1 MAIDFRKELNARYE
15 ILTKS
20 VEDIE
25 KKNKSFP
32 DGRINTRYR
41 NGNTYFYLVNCESK
55 EKYLTH
61 EDDALI
67 EQLIQKNYL
76 NKVLKDA
83 KTERKAIL
91 KMLELY
97 PEKVAE
103 DVYDSLPEWRKQYA
117 TPINLCDE
125 AFAQKWMN
133 TPYKRKPFKKGLP
146 KFYTLKGE
154 CVRSKSEAMIAD
166 RLFARGIP
174 YRYECPLKIGNRVI
188 HPDFAILRMSDRKIL
203 YHEHC
208 GKMDD
213 ADYKEDMV
221 ERANNYSEAGI
232 VLGERLFYTF
242 ESDKVPL
249 DIRTLDRIIDAHYR

>member
-15 ILTKS
+15 MLTKS

-125 AFAQKWMN
+125 AF
-133 TPYKRKPFKKGLP
+133 T
-146 KFYTLKGE
+146 
-154 CVRSKSEAMIAD
+154 RSSQ
-166 RLFARGIP
+166 
-174 YRYECPLKIGNRVI
+174 
-188 HPDFAILRMSDRKIL
+188 
-203 YHEHC
+203 
-208 GKMDD
+208 
-213 ADYKEDMV
+213 
-221 ERANNYSEAGI
+221 
-232 VLGERLFYTF
+232 
-242 ESDKVPL
+242 
-249 DIRTLDRIIDAHYR
+249 IRCHWISGHWTGS